1 MLDYTSIYR
10 KIYSAIQRDDLP
22 HEQTHSASL
31 KISNAL
37 SDIYLFTQE
46 QPPEITDIIIG
57 TLEDFGL
64 KKSTN

>member
-10 KIYSAIQRDDLP
+10 KIYSAIERDGLP
-22 HEQTHSASL
+22 HEEIHKASL
-31 KISNAL
+31 RISNAL
-37 SDIYLFTQE
+37 WDIYLFTQE